1 MRNRTWARTA
11 ATAGV
16 LLALMGC
23 SSYGP
28 ELGVGVSYVDR
39 GPPAYRR
46 EYRGNRPG
54 AGMVWVGGYWRWVGR
69 GYDWVPG
76 HWVNVQSGY
85 RSWSPG
91 RWRHSRQGWYW
102 QEGRWRWGR

>member
-1 MRNRTWARTA
+1 MRNRTWARTV

-16 LLALMGC
+16 LLGLMGC

-28 ELGVGVSYVDR
+28 ELGVGVAYADR

-46 EYRGNRPG
+46 EYRGDRPG
-54 AGMVWVGGYWRWVGR
+54 DGMVWMGGYWRWVGR

-76 HWVNVQSGY
+76 RWVNVQSGY

-102 QEGRWRWGR
+102 REGRWR